1 MDKAL
6 FIAMTG
12 AKHNMMAQT
21 ARSNNLAN
29 VNTTG
34 FRADFEQAR
43 AMPVFGQHHPS
54 RVYALTE
61 RPATDVQQ
69 GSYNH
74 TGRPLDVAV
83 KGEGWIAV
91 QAPDGEEAYTRRG
104 DLNIDPNGVLRTG
117 NGLPVVGNGGPI
129 VLPPGQHV
137 HINSDG
143 GISVGNGPGGL
154 DAEVVDQIKLVSAEA
169 QGVIME
175 KGEDGLMRP
184 RDVEEGILPFDEFV
198 QVESGALETSNVN
211 AVNELTH
218 LLALSR
224 QYEMNVKMMS
234 TVDENSA
241 QVNSILRMG

>member
-54 RVYALTE
+54 RVYALSE
-61 RPATDVQQ
+61 RPATDIQA
-69 GSYNH
+69 GSYDY
-74 TGRPLDVAV
+74 TGRSLDVAIN
-83 KGEGWIAV
+83 GEGWIAV
-91 QAPDGEEAYTRRG
+91 QAPDGSEAYTRRG
-104 DLNIDPNGVLRTG
+104 DLMMDANGVLRIG
-117 NGLPVVGNGGPI
+117 NGLPVVGNGGPV
-129 VLPPGQHV
+129 VLPPGQQLG
-137 HINSDG
+137 INANGEIEVDG
-143 GISVGNGPGGL
+143 EI
-154 DAEVVDQIKLVSAEA
+154 VDQIKLVSAQA
-169 QGVIME
+169 LDVIME
-175 KGEDGLMRP
+175 KGTDGLMRP
-184 RDVEEGILPFDEFV
+184 RDFDDEDGILPFDDLVRLEA
-198 QVESGALETSNVN
+198 GALETSNVN
-211 AVNELTH
+211 AVHELTT